1 MKVRYDLEGR
11 AIDVDCKQKWQPVIR
26 RTRIIDGETLVD
38 PQPME
43 LTEEL
48 YDSQEKAMIRAHELV
63 LTVVDK
69 L

>member
-1 MKVRYDLEGR
+1 MKVRYGLEGR
-11 AIDVDCKQKWQPVIR
+11 AIDVDGKQKWHPVIC
-26 RTRIIDGETLVD
+26 RTRFIDGETLVD

-43 LTEEL
+43 FTEEL
-48 YDSQEKAMIRAHELV
+48 YDSQGKAMIRAHELV